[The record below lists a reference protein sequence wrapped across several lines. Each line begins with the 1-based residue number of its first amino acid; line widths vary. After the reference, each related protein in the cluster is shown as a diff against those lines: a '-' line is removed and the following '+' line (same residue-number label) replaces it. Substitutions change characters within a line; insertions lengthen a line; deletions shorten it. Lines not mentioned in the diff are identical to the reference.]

1 MLSHYLPQKTSL
13 VIILLEVWGVA
24 ALVGERMGRLPMVQ
38 SSLQKVKDFFKN
50 DRFWSWLISS
60 ILGQVALPVN
70 GWSAPAH
77 CQS

>member
-38 SSLQKVKDFFKN
+38 SSLQRVKDFLKMIAF
-50 DRFWSWLISS
+50 
-60 ILGQVALPVN
+60 GP
-70 GWSAPAH
+70 G
-77 CQS
+77 